1 MRRHLYKTQW
11 AEYRYGFL
19 FSICSPVNEPDYI
32 DEASLSTLIKWSNN
46 LERTSVAV
54 PARAEYTDT
63 KQSLLM
69 HTLAAAALPAPVP
82 KHSKNK
88 ITTRTIQERLSRS
101 EFHPSN
107 YQNETKS
114 YLAVWDVD
122 VGGPSG
128 SASKSKPTKWCGG
141 GSREMATNEAKN
153 IESSEF
159 RPSQKRYQCD
169 LGDGNG
175 ADFTLR

>member
-1 MRRHLYKTQW
+1 Q
-11 AEYRYGFL
+11 
-19 FSICSPVNEPDYI
+19 
-32 DEASLSTLIKWSNN
+32 NN

-82 KHSKNK
+82 KHNKNE
-88 ITTRTIQERLSRS
+88 ITRRTIQERSSRC
-101 EFHPSN
+101 EFHRGN

-114 YLAVWDVD
+114 DVTGGRKLAVWDVD

-128 SASKSKPTKWCGG
+128 SASKSKPTKWWRWRWRWKGMVMERTLPYSEKS
-141 GSREMATNEAKN
+141 SRVAGVLSAWCNAYVDRRCIHLCT
-153 IESSEF
+153 
-159 RPSQKRYQCD
+159 YLCD
-169 LGDGNG
+169 LVVSTEQSVTNRFSDRGD
-175 ADFTLR
+175 